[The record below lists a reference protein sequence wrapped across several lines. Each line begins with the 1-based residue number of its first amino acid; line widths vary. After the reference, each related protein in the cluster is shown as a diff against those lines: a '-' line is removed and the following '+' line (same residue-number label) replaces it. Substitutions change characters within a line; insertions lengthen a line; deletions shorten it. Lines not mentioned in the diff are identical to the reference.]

1 MKDAATRGGQP
12 TKRMFKCF
20 AILLAVVSCMM
31 WYINIVSIQ
40 YLDSAY
46 TTFTSSSSSWPRHP
60 YLQKNSNMTGIKST
74 HTNGPILIP
83 SHNRKFHLKEILAQ
97 DLESTLTI
105 YPNNTYSIQK
115 DISSYLSFAIIGMS
129 KTGTTS
135 LLKMLSNST
144 SIIQKERCDLVVD
157 DVPLLLNSLY
167 NIRRVQSSRK
177 NKNNVT
183 GIKCPQDI
191 SSMKSIQN
199 YKQYFHQTKLI
210 VGIRHP
216 IMWFESL
223 YNFNVRN
230 MNQMAPTKKLERCI
244 RGSHGVCAWRA
255 NVADFL
261 RQLNK
266 TPMEEDELEYMNL
279 KESKFMNDNRR
290 VGPVFLYEVNQLKD
304 SESECERNNDSFG
317 KDLADFIGIEHDLP
331 RVPHITTA
339 GVLDFVSGV
348 KEFSQSKMIDIC
360 DEEHAHIRSILLD
373 KAKSS
378 SEWILK
384 YFLQSHDV
392 RVSSRN
398 CFIKHLEKW
407 KEDPCTE
414 RRRTPINSR

>member
-1 MKDAATRGGQP
+1 MKNLATRGGQP

-20 AILLAVVSCMM
+20 AILLAVITCMI
-31 WYINIVSIQ
+31 WYINIVSIR

-46 TTFTSSSSSWPRHP
+46 SNSSWPQHQHP
-60 YLQKNSNMTGIKST
+60 YLQANSNMTGIKSI
-74 HTNGPILIP
+74 NGPILIP
-83 SHNRKFHLKEILAQ
+83 SHNRKFHLKETLAQ

-135 LLKMLSNST
+135 LLNMLSNST
-144 SIIQKERCDLVVD
+144 SIIQKERCDLVID

-167 NIRRVQSSRK
+167 KIRRVQSSRK
-177 NKNNVT
+177 SNVT
-183 GIKCPQDI
+183 GIKCPQDL

-210 VGIRHP
+210 VGLRHP
-216 IMWFESL
+216 ILWFESM

-230 MNQMAPTKKLERCI
+230 MNKMAPTKKLERCI

-266 TPMEEDELEYMNL
+266 TPMEGDELEYMNL
-279 KESKFMNDNRR
+279 KESKVMNDNRR

-304 SESECERNNDSFG
+304 SECESESESGNDSFG

-360 DEEHAHIRSILLD
+360 DEEHAHIRSILLG

-384 YFLQSHDV
+384 YLLQSNDV